1 MKELLIIFT
10 PSVAANY
17 YKNEFALLPE
27 KQMPLESLV
36 NGIKTKYFIAND
48 LNKNVCVYTDSQ
60 IQLKGI
66 GEHRD
71 LKKYLKLGMDEGEK
85 MFNAFLKGF
94 IKDYTHIVLLR
105 NLSANIN
112 REIIKEAFEKL
123 RVNDYVLGPE
133 NDGGYYLI
141 GMKKLDPFLFDE
153 HSSKKQ
159 ILARDIIYYLQNQ
172 DYSFCTLPLLNEI
185 QEAGMAKVVL

>member
-10 PSVAANY
+10 PSLVANSY
-17 YKNEFALLPE
+17 RNEFVLVPE
-27 KQMPLESLV
+27 KQMAMESLV
-36 NGIKTKYFIAND
+36 NGIKSKYFLAKD

-60 IQLKGI
+60 IQLKRI
-66 GEHRD
+66 GDHED

-85 MFNAFLKGF
+85 MFNSFLKGF

-105 NLSANIN
+105 SLSSNIN

-123 RVNDYVLGPE
+123 RDNDYVLGPV

-153 HSSKKQ
+153 HSSKKK
-159 ILARDIIYYLQNQ
+159 ILVRDIIFYLQNQ
-172 DYSFCTLPLLNEI
+172 EYSFYELPVLNEN
-185 QEAGMAKVVL
+185 QEADLAKVI